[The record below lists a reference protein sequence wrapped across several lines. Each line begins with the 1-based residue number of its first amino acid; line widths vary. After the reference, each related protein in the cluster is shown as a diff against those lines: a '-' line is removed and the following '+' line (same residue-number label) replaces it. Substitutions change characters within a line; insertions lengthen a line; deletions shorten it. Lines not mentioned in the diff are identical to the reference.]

1 MSIYR
6 YIDDT
11 LLFDELFNQTFIIII
26 ILQTFC
32 FSVHCIYEIKQG
44 YTLQVLLLFYNQ

>member
-6 YIDDT
+6 YIDDM
-11 LLFDELFNQTFIIII
+11 LRFEDLFNQTFRIII

-32 FSVHCIYEIKQG
+32 FCVTVSMKLNKEYDSDIAVI
-44 YTLQVLLLFYNQ
+44 L